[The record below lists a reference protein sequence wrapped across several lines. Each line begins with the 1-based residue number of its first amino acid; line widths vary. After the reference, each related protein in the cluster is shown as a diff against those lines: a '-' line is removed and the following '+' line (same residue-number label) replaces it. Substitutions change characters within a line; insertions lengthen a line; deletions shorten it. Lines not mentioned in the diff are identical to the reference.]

1 MTETRTITL
10 PIRDLHNAVKN
21 IMHFA
26 PKTLPK
32 NANHLP
38 LDGAH
43 LVARRGTLVLEAT
56 DTAKMMQVNISAD
69 TAVTFGDD
77 ISDEIPDQSFGI
89 IGAEDLKE
97 IELALRDTAK
107 IKDEPLPI
115 AELVCTED
123 SITVG
128 ELNNSDDD
136 SSITYDLITDQRFP
150 DVDRLLTAFDFDKAP
165 ESVLNVYDPMHFKAL
180 TTVSDTRA
188 TRKNQ
193 SLSLAFDAKR
203 KAVAVHWISQGEV
216 WAQGLFMPLIKPMVN
231 PGVDLFKAVQF

>member
-1 MTETRTITL
+1 MTETSTITL

-56 DTAKMMQVNISAD
+56 DTAKMMQVNMSIDS
-69 TAVTFGDD
+69 TVAVGEE
-77 ISDEIPDQSFGI
+77 SSGEIADQSFGI

-97 IELALRDTAK
+97 LEIALRDIAK
-107 IKDEPLPI
+107 IKDEPLPL

-123 SITVG
+123 SITVA
-128 ELNNSDDD
+128 ELNDDD
-136 SSITYDLITDQRFP
+136 SAITYDLITDQRFP

-165 ESVLNVYDPMHFKAL
+165 ESVLNVYDPMHFKVL

-203 KAVAVHWISQGEV
+203 KAVAVHWISQGDV

-231 PGVDLFKAVQF
+231 PDVDLYKAVQF

>member
-1 MTETRTITL
+1 MTETSTITL

-32 NANHLP
+32 NATHLP

-56 DTAKMMQVNISAD
+56 DTAKMMQVNISID
-69 TAVTFGDD
+69 SKVTVGDES
-77 ISDEIPDQSFGI
+77 SDEIDDQSFGI
-89 IGAEDLKE
+89 IGVEDLKE
-97 IELALRDTAK
+97 LEQALRDTAK
-107 IKDEPLPI
+107 IKDEPLPL

-123 SITVG
+123 SITVA
-128 ELNNSDDD
+128 ELNNDD
-136 SSITYDLITDQRFP
+136 SAISYDLITDQRFP

-165 ESVLNVYDPMHFKAL
+165 ESVLNVYDPMHFKVL

-203 KAVAVHWISQGEV
+203 KAVAVHWISQGDV

-231 PGVDLFKAVQF
+231 PDVDLYKAVQF